1 MQLGAIHMWGED
13 EQKFR
18 REVRLSAEL
27 GFDLVGIGDSPAGW
41 HDLGVSM
48 AIAAAEAPGKVIAPM
63 VTSPFLRHPLIIA
76 GMMSTV
82 YDLNHGKAAL
92 GFATGGSS
100 AMAIGHAPATQAVIR
115 EHIAA
120 LRALCAGEPT
130 QWAGAPVTPLRFARE
145 IPIMYSAFGP
155 KGLQLAG
162 ELCDGA
168 ILFTGS
174 NRMDDLKHKIGAVRT
189 AAQNAG
195 RDPKSVKIWVA
206 SFCSVRE
213 SREWALDD
221 LKALI
226 VVTGMGIMSNPA
238 LAAQIV
244 PPHLKEKMTVLIQ
257 RYDAS
262 EHAVVAGRNVSLLTE
277 LGLTEF
283 LGSFDTVAG
292 SPAEVKI
299 TYEAMRALGVDA
311 FLSILPGHADPE
323 TNLRA
328 LAEIAEQAK

>member
-1 MQLGAIHMWGED
+1 
-13 EQKFR
+13 
-18 REVRLSAEL
+18 
-27 GFDLVGIGDSPAGW
+27 
-41 HDLGVSM
+41 
-48 AIAAAEAPGKVIAPM
+48 
-63 VTSPFLRHPLIIA
+63 
-76 GMMSTV
+76 
-82 YDLNHGKAAL
+82 
-92 GFATGGSS
+92 
-100 AMAIGHAPATQAVIR
+100 
-115 EHIAA
+115 
-120 LRALCAGEPT
+120 
-130 QWAGAPVTPLRFARE
+130 
-145 IPIMYSAFGP
+145 
-155 KGLQLAG
+155 
-162 ELCDGA
+162 
-168 ILFTGS
+168 
-174 NRMDDLKHKIGAVRT
+174 MDDLKHKIGAVRT